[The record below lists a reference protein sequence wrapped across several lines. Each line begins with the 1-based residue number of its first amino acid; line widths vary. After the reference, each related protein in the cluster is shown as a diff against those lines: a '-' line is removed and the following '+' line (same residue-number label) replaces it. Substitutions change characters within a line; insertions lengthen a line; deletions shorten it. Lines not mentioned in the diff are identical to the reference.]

1 VHSTDYVVGLLGG
14 KQSNKLGVDAVPRAP
29 QVLGDGIGIGFD
41 SRAQPGACPLLKWE
55 IDELGID
62 DEALKSAVRLKNR
75 SFMCRVE
82 IVEVWIHIV
91 TEM

>member
-1 VHSTDYVVGLLGG
+1 MLLDFVCVRTT
-14 KQSNKLGVDAVPRAP
+14 S
-29 QVLGDGIGIGFD
+29 
-41 SRAQPGACPLLKWE
+41 QPGTNPLLKRE

-91 TEM
+91 TEMQ